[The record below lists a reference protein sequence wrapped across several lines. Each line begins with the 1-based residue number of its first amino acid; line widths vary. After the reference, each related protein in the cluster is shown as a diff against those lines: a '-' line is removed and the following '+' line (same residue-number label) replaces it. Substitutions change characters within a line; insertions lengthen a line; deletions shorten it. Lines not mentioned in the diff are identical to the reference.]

1 MTDNTPSLWKD
12 LLPWPSADGH
22 KYDRGHAV
30 ILAADELTGATRLA
44 ATACSRMGAGL
55 VTVISPAKADFFRT
69 VLPPDIMVRDRFD
82 PSMRGIT
89 AVLAG
94 PGGGDAAAQ
103 LPEFGQS
110 SFKVLD
116 AGALPPAGNYQ
127 TVDAATVLTPHEG
140 EFARSFANLT
150 GDRTERAMAAA
161 KACGGVVAL
170 KGAETVIAS
179 PGGQLVTNS
188 HASLFLAKAGTGDVL
203 AGMICGL
210 LAQCD
215 PVTRE
220 AMFEM
225 VCAAVWM
232 HGEAGIRLGPGLTA
246 SDLENALPGI
256 LRDLYGKT

>member
-1 MTDNTPSLWKD
+1 MTENTPELWQD
-12 LLPWPSADGH
+12 RLPWPKAEGH
-22 KYDRGHAV
+22 KYNRGHAV

-55 VTVISPAKADFFRT
+55 VSVVSPAKADLFRT

-94 PGGGDAAAQ
+94 PGGGDSAAQ
-103 LPEFGQS
+103 LPEFEQPV
-110 SFKVLD
+110 FKILD
-116 AGALPPAGNYQ
+116 AGALPEAGNYEMI
-127 TVDAATVLTPHEG
+127 DAATVLTPHEG
-140 EFARSFANLT
+140 EFARAFPDLS
-150 GDRTERAMAAA
+150 GDRAERALTAA
-161 KACGGVVAL
+161 KTCGGMMVL
-170 KGAETVIAS
+170 KGADTIVAAPDGRLVI
-179 PGGQLVTNS
+179 NH
-188 HASLFLAKAGTGDVL
+188 HASSFLAKAGAGDVL

-215 PVTRE
+215 PKTRDS
-220 AMFEM
+220 MFEM

-246 SDLENALPGI
+246 SDLEGALPGM
-256 LRDLYGKT
+256 LHDLYG

>member
-1 MTDNTPSLWKD
+1 MTENTPSLWRH
-12 LLPWPSADGH
+12 LLPRPATDGH

-55 VTVISPAKADFFRT
+55 VTAISPARADFFRA
-69 VLPPDIMVRDRFD
+69 VLPPDIMVRGRFD
-82 PSMRGIT
+82 PAMRGIT

-103 LPEFGQS
+103 LPDMAEPF
-110 SFKVLD
+110 FRILD
-116 AGALPPAGNYQ
+116 AGALPEAGNYE
-127 TVDAATVLTPHEG
+127 TIDAMTVLTPHDG
-140 EFARSFANLT
+140 EFSRAFPDAT
-150 GDRTERAMAAA
+150 GERTERALAAA
-161 KACGGVVAL
+161 RACGGIVVL
-170 KGAETVIAS
+170 KGAETVIAA
-179 PGGQLVTNS
+179 PDGQLAVNR
-188 HASLFLAKAGTGDVL
+188 HASPFLAKAGTGDVL

-215 PVTRE
+215 PSGGK

-232 HGEAGIRLGPGLTA
+232 HGEAGIRIGPGLTA
-246 SDLENALPGI
+246 SDLEGALPAI
-256 LRDLYGKT
+256 LRDLYG